1 MRRFLEE
8 VSKNTCAF
16 TICYPNAGKKIFFF
30 FSSTGIYSG
39 LPNTFGE
46 YDESPESMARHIS
59 EWAHDGLLNIVGG
72 CCGSTPDHIK
82 VIAESVKRYPPRVPP
97 KDLYVE
103 DMLLSGRTKFFSIN
117 KSIECV

>member
-1 MRRFLEE
+1 MLVRKIICLFFL
-8 VSKNTCAF
+8 
-16 TICYPNAGKKIFFF
+16 
-30 FSSTGIYSG
+30 SSTGIYSG

-46 YDESPESMARHIS
+46 YDELPESMARQIS

-82 VIAESVKRYPPRVPP
+82 AIAESVKRYPPRIPP
-97 KDLYVE
+97 KDLYAE
-103 DMLLSGRTKFFSIN
+103 DMLLSGRTKFFQIN